1 MLIGCYYR
9 CPIPVEPGDE
19 EHPRFFVLAQVIDY
33 DEISDM
39 VKVKMHD
46 LLGSFQY
53 YSEILAHDT
62 FYAPTITRCA
72 AIQGGKVQSQWGKGT
87 ILSKI
92 EPSSDDEPY
101 WYIIKISNGRT
112 VKVCETALQIEHSQ
126 MDFNPAPAA

>member
-72 AIQGGKVQSQWGKGT
+72 AIQGEKCNHNGEKALFYPKLNLVLMTSHIGT
-87 ILSKI
+87 S
-92 EPSSDDEPY
+92 
-101 WYIIKISNGRT
+101 
-112 VKVCETALQIEHSQ
+112 
-126 MDFNPAPAA
+126 